1 MNNIQLLGRITK
13 DLELK
18 TTASGKSV
26 CSFDIAVTRKFNK
39 EITDFIPCVVW
50 DKNCETMCKFVKKGQ
65 LIAIDGSL
73 YTRKY
78 EDKNGNNRTAYEVNV
93 NNFYFA
99 ESKKTSNV
107 DISADPLQDVADK
120 LNSVNANN
128 NSSKDDMF
136 SDILDD
142 TGDLPFD

>member
-13 DLELK
+13 DLERK
-18 TTASGKSV
+18 VTQSGKSV
-26 CSFDIAVTRKFNK
+26 CSFDIAVTRKFDK
-39 EITDFIPCVVW
+39 EITDFIPCVAW
-50 DKNCETMCKFVKKGQ
+50 NKTCETMCKFCKKGQ

-78 EDKNGNNRTAYEVNV
+78 EDKNGNNRTTYEVNV

-99 ESKKTSNV
+99 ESKKNSNV

-120 LNSVNANN
+120 LNSFNANN

-136 SDILDD
+136 GDVLDD
-142 TGDLPFD
+142 DGDLPFV

>member
-13 DLELK
+13 DLEQK
-18 TTASGKSV
+18 NTTTGKPV
-26 CSFDIAVTRKFNK
+26 CSFDIAVTRKFDK
-39 EITDFIPCVVW
+39 EITDFIPCVAW
-50 DKNCETMCKFVKKGQ
+50 NKTCETMCKFVKKGQ

-99 ESKKTSNV
+99 ESKKSADVNV
-107 DISADPLQDVADK
+107 GVDPLQDVANK
-120 LNSVNANN
+120 LNDFNNAN
-128 NSSKDDMF
+128 SSSGDMF
-136 SDILDD
+136 GDILDN

>member
-26 CSFDIAVTRKFNK
+26 CSFDIAVSRKFNK
-39 EITDFIPCVVW
+39 EITDFIPCTVW
-50 DKNCETMCKFVKKGQ
+50 DKTAEIMCKFVKKGQ

-120 LNSVNANN
+120 LNSFNDNN

-136 SDILDD
+136 GDVLDND
-142 TGDLPFD
+142 GDLPFI

>member
-18 TTASGKSV
+18 TTTSGKSV

-39 EITDFIPCVVW
+39 EITDFIPCVAW
-50 DKNCETMCKFVKKGQ
+50 DKTCETMCKFVKKGQ

-120 LNSVNANN
+120 LNSFNANN

-136 SDILDD
+136 GDVLDD
-142 TGDLPFD
+142 EGDLPFV

>member
-1 MNNIQLLGRITK
+1 MNNIQLLGRITH

-18 TTASGKSV
+18 NTQSGKPV

-39 EITDFIPCVVW
+39 DITDFIPCTVW
-50 DKNCETMCKFVKKGQ
+50 DKTAQIMCNFVKKGQ

-78 EDKNGNNRTAYEVNV
+78 QDKNGNNRTAYEVNV

-99 ESKKTSNV
+99 ESKKSADVNV
-107 DISADPLQDVADK
+107 TADPLPDFANK
-120 LNSVNANN
+120 LNDLNNAN
-128 NSSKDDMF
+128 SSSGDMF
-136 SDILDD
+136 GDILDD

>member
-13 DLELK
+13 DLEQK
-18 TTASGKSV
+18 MTTTGKPV
-26 CSFDIAVTRKFNK
+26 CSFDIAVTRKFDK
-39 EITDFIPCVVW
+39 ETTDFIPCVAW
-50 DKNCETMCKFVKKGQ
+50 NKTCETMCKFVKKGQ

-99 ESKKTSNV
+99 ESKK
-107 DISADPLQDVADK
+107 SADVNIGVDPLQEVANK
-120 LNSVNANN
+120 VNTFNVGN
-128 NSSKDDMF
+128 NSSSGDMF
-136 SDILDD
+136 ADVIDED
-142 TGDLPFD
+142 MPF

>member
-13 DLELK
+13 DLEPK
-18 TTASGKSV
+18 TTTSGKSV
-26 CSFDIAVTRKFNK
+26 CSFDIAVARKFNK
-39 EITDFIPCVVW
+39 EITDFIPCTVW
-50 DKNCETMCKFVKKGQ
+50 DKTAELMCKFVKKGQ

-99 ESKKTSNV
+99 ESKKSTGVNV
-107 DISADPLQDVADK
+107 SADPLPDFANKVNE
-120 LNSVNANN
+120 LNNANN
-128 NSSKDDMF
+128 SSSGDMF
-136 SDILDD
+136 SDVVDD
-142 TGDLPFD
+142 DLPF

>member
-18 TTASGKSV
+18 TTTSGKSV

-39 EITDFIPCVVW
+39 EITDFIPCTVW
-50 DKNCETMCKFVKKGQ
+50 DKTAETMCKFVKKGQ

-136 SDILDD
+136 GDILDD
-142 TGDLPFD
+142 DGDLPFV

>member
-13 DLELK
+13 DLEPK
-18 TTASGKSV
+18 TTTSGKSV

-39 EITDFIPCVVW
+39 EITDFIPCVAW
-50 DKNCETMCKFVKKGQ
+50 NKTCETMCKFVKKGQ

-99 ESKKTSNV
+99 ESKK
-107 DISADPLQDVADK
+107 SADVNVGVDPLPDFANR
-120 LNSVNANN
+120 LNEFNNANN
-128 NSSKDDMF
+128 TQNEDMF
-136 SDILDD
+136 ADVVD
-142 TGDLPFD
+142 GDMPF

>member
-1 MNNIQLLGRITK
+1 
-13 DLELK
+13 
-18 TTASGKSV
+18 
-26 CSFDIAVTRKFNK
+26 
-39 EITDFIPCVVW
+39 
-50 DKNCETMCKFVKKGQ
+50 MCKFCKKGQ

-99 ESKKTSNV
+99 ESKKNSNV

-120 LNSVNANN
+120 LNSFNANN

-136 SDILDD
+136 GDVLDD
-142 TGDLPFD
+142 DGDLPFV

>member
-18 TTASGKSV
+18 TTTTGKPV
-26 CSFDIAVTRKFNK
+26 CSFDIAVTRKFDK
-39 EITDFIPCVVW
+39 ETTDFIPCVAW
-50 DKNCETMCKFVKKGQ
+50 NKTCETMCKFVKKGQ

-99 ESKKTSNV
+99 ESKK
-107 DISADPLQDVADK
+107 SADVNIGVDPLQEVANKVSTFNVGD
-120 LNSVNANN
+120 
-128 NSSKDDMF
+128 NSSSGDMF
-136 SDILDD
+136 ADVIDNS
-142 TGDLPFD
+142 GDLPF

>member
-13 DLELK
+13 DLERK
-18 TTASGKSV
+18 VTQSGKSV
-26 CSFDIAVTRKFNK
+26 CSFDIAVTRKFDK
-39 EITDFIPCVVW
+39 EITDFIPCVAW
-50 DKNCETMCKFVKKGQ
+50 NKTCETMCKFVKKGQ

-99 ESKKTSNV
+99 ESKKSADVNV
-107 DISADPLQDVADK
+107 GVDPLQEVANK
-120 LNSVNANN
+120 INTFNSNN
-128 NSSKDDMF
+128 NSASDDMF
-136 SDILDD
+136 ADVVDNDI
-142 TGDLPFD
+142 PF

>member
-13 DLELK
+13 DLEQK
-18 TTASGKSV
+18 TTTSGKSV
-26 CSFDIAVTRKFNK
+26 CSFDIAVTRKFDK
-39 EITDFIPCVVW
+39 EVTDFIPCVVW
-50 DKNCETMCKFVKKGQ
+50 NKTCETMCKFCKKGQ

-99 ESKKTSNV
+99 ESKKSADVNV
-107 DISADPLQDVADK
+107 GVDPLQEVANK
-120 LNSVNANN
+120 INTFNSNN
-128 NSSKDDMF
+128 NSASDDMF
-136 SDILDD
+136 ADVVDNDI
-142 TGDLPFD
+142 PF

>member
-18 TTASGKSV
+18 TTTSGKPV

-50 DKNCETMCKFVKKGQ
+50 DKTCETMCKFVKKGQ

-136 SDILDD
+136 GDVLDD
-142 TGDLPFD
+142 DGDLPFI

>member
-13 DLELK
+13 DLERK
-18 TTASGKSV
+18 VTQSGKSV
-26 CSFDIAVTRKFNK
+26 CSFDIAVTRKFDK
-39 EITDFIPCVVW
+39 EITDFIPCVAW
-50 DKNCETMCKFVKKGQ
+50 NKTCETMCKFVKKGQ

-99 ESKKTSNV
+99 ESKKSADVNV
-107 DISADPLQDVADK
+107 GVDPLQEVANK
-120 LNSVNANN
+120 INTFNSNN
-128 NSSKDDMF
+128 NSASDDMF
-136 SDILDD
+136 ADVVDN
-142 TGDLPFD
+142 DLPF

>member
-13 DLELK
+13 DLEQK
-18 TTASGKSV
+18 MTTSGKSV
-26 CSFDIAVTRKFNK
+26 CSFDIAVTRKFDK
-39 EITDFIPCVVW
+39 DTTDFIPCVAW
-50 DKNCETMCKFVKKGQ
+50 NKTCETMCKFVKKGQ

-99 ESKKTSNV
+99 ESKK
-107 DISADPLQDVADK
+107 SADVNVGVDPLNEFANKVADFNK
-120 LNSVNANN
+120 ETPPHTDDIFEIVDNS
-128 NSSKDDMF
+128 
-136 SDILDD
+136 
-142 TGDLPFD
+142 GDLPF

>member
-18 TTASGKSV
+18 TTTSGKSV

-39 EITDFIPCVVW
+39 EITDFIPCVAW
-50 DKNCETMCKFVKKGQ
+50 DKTCETMCKFVKKGQ

-120 LNSVNANN
+120 LNSFNANN

-136 SDILDD
+136 GDVLDD
-142 TGDLPFD
+142 SGDLPFV

>member
-13 DLELK
+13 DLEQK
-18 TTASGKSV
+18 MTTSGKSV
-26 CSFDIAVTRKFNK
+26 CSFDIAVTRKFDK
-39 EITDFIPCVVW
+39 DTTDFIPCVAW
-50 DKNCETMCKFVKKGQ
+50 NKTCETMCKFVKKGQ

-99 ESKKTSNV
+99 ESKK
-107 DISADPLQDVADK
+107 SADVNIGVDPLQEVANK
-120 LNSVNANN
+120 VNAFNVGN
-128 NSSKDDMF
+128 NSSSGDMF
-136 SDILDD
+136 ADVVDN
-142 TGDLPFD
+142 DLPF

>member
-18 TTASGKSV
+18 TTTSGKSV

-99 ESKKTSNV
+99 ENKKSANV
-107 DISADPLQDVADK
+107 DVQADPLNAV
-120 LNSVNANN
+120 ANN
-128 NSSKDDMF
+128 LNNAGVSAKNSGNELDS
-136 SDILDD
+136 ILDGS
-142 TGDLPFD
+142 GDLPW

>member
-1 MNNIQLLGRITK
+1 MNNIQLLGRISK

-18 TTASGKSV
+18 TTTSGKSV

-39 EITDFIPCVVW
+39 EITDFIPCTVW
-50 DKNCETMCKFVKKGQ
+50 DKTAEIMCKFVKKGQ

-99 ESKKTSNV
+99 ESKKSTDVNV
-107 DISADPLQDVADK
+107 SADPLPDFANK
-120 LNSVNANN
+120 LNDLNNAN
-128 NSSKDDMF
+128 SSSGDMF
-136 SDILDD
+136 DDVLDNS
-142 TGDLPFD
+142 GDLPF

>member
-13 DLELK
+13 DLEQK
-18 TTASGKSV
+18 ITTTGKPV
-26 CSFDIAVTRKFNK
+26 CSFDIAVTRKFDK
-39 EITDFIPCVVW
+39 EITDFIPCVAW
-50 DKNCETMCKFVKKGQ
+50 NKTCETMCKFVKKGQ

-99 ESKKTSNV
+99 ESKKSPNV
-107 DISADPLQDVADK
+107 DVGVDPLQEVANK
-120 LNSVNANN
+120 VNAFNSNN
-128 NSSKDDMF
+128 NSASGDMFADVVDDDM
-136 SDILDD
+136 
-142 TGDLPFD
+142 PF

>member
-18 TTASGKSV
+18 TTTNGKSV

-39 EITDFIPCVVW
+39 DITDFIPCTVW
-50 DKNCETMCKFVKKGQ
+50 DKTAEIMCKFVKKGQ

-93 NNFYFA
+93 NNFYFV
-99 ESKKTSNV
+99 ESKKSTDVNV
-107 DISADPLQDVADK
+107 AVDPLPDFANKVNELNNANSSSGDMFADVAD
-120 LNSVNANN
+120 
-128 NSSKDDMF
+128 D
-136 SDILDD
+136 
-142 TGDLPFD
+142 DLPF

>member
-18 TTASGKSV
+18 TTTSGKSV

-39 EITDFIPCVVW
+39 EITDFIPCVAW
-50 DKNCETMCKFVKKGQ
+50 DKTCETMCKFVKKGQ

-120 LNSVNANN
+120 LNSFNANN

-136 SDILDD
+136 GDVLDD
-142 TGDLPFD
+142 DGDLPFV

>member
-1 MNNIQLLGRITK
+1 
-13 DLELK
+13 
-18 TTASGKSV
+18 
-26 CSFDIAVTRKFNK
+26 
-39 EITDFIPCVVW
+39 
-50 DKNCETMCKFVKKGQ
+50 MCKFVKKGQ

-107 DISADPLQDVADK
+107 DISADPQPDFANK
-120 LNSVNANN
+120 LNELNNANN

>member
-13 DLELK
+13 DLERK
-18 TTASGKSV
+18 VTQSGKSV
-26 CSFDIAVTRKFNK
+26 CSFDIAVTRKFDK
-39 EITDFIPCVVW
+39 EVTDFIPCVVW
-50 DKNCETMCKFVKKGQ
+50 NKTCETMCKFCKKGQ

-99 ESKKTSNV
+99 ESKK
-107 DISADPLQDVADK
+107 SADVGVEVDPLQSVSEK
-120 LNSVNANN
+120 LNNVGVNNAA
-128 NSSKDDMF
+128 DDF
-136 SDILDD
+136 NFID
-142 TGDLPFD
+142 TDSDLPF

>member
-13 DLELK
+13 DLEQK
-18 TTASGKSV
+18 MTTTGKPV
-26 CSFDIAVTRKFNK
+26 CSFDIAVTRKFDK
-39 EITDFIPCVVW
+39 ETTDFIPCVAW
-50 DKNCETMCKFVKKGQ
+50 NKTCETMCKFVKKGQ

-99 ESKKTSNV
+99 ESKK
-107 DISADPLQDVADK
+107 SADVNIGVDPLQEVANK
-120 LNSVNANN
+120 VNTFNVGN
-128 NSSKDDMF
+128 NSSSGDMF
-136 SDILDD
+136 ADVVDD
-142 TGDLPFD
+142 DLPF

>member
-18 TTASGKSV
+18 TTTTGKPV
-26 CSFDIAVTRKFNK
+26 CSFDIAVTRKFDK
-39 EITDFIPCVVW
+39 EITDFIPCVAW
-50 DKNCETMCKFVKKGQ
+50 NKTCETMCKFVKKGQ

-99 ESKKTSNV
+99 ESKK
-107 DISADPLQDVADK
+107 SADVNIGVDPLQEVANK
-120 LNSVNANN
+120 INTFNSNN
-128 NSSKDDMF
+128 NSASDDMF
-136 SDILDD
+136 ASDLE
-142 TGDLPFD
+142 GDLPF

>member
-13 DLELK
+13 DLEQK
-18 TTASGKSV
+18 TTTSGMSV

-39 EITDFIPCVVW
+39 EITDFIPCVAW
-50 DKNCETMCKFVKKGQ
+50 NKTCETMCKFVKKGQ

-120 LNSVNANN
+120 LNSFNANN

-136 SDILDD
+136 GDVLDD
-142 TGDLPFD
+142 SGDLPFI